1 MKIERINEISAF
13 LANDLQNTKTLL
25 EMEPAEAAKA
35 LAKGGLDVSPEE
47 LVEYGEE
54 LKKMS
59 KETEGELDENDL
71 ENVAGGIAAATVIL
85 VGMAVGYIIGRGR
98 PW

>member
-1 MKIERINEISAF
+1 MTIERINEISAV
-13 LANDLQNTKTLL
+13 LAKDLQKAKDLM
-25 EMEPAEAAKA
+25 EMEPAEAANA
-35 LAKGGLDVSPEE
+35 LAKDGLVVSPEE

-59 KETEGELDENDL
+59 NKAEGELNENDL
-71 ENVAGGIAAATVIL
+71 ENVAGGIAGATVIL
-85 VGMAVGYIIGRGR
+85 IGMAIGYIIGRGR